1 LISVV
6 TPVFNEKNYVRPFLE
21 SLKLLDGDFELILVD
36 GGSSDGTIQ
45 EIKNNLQKFPKNVK
59 ILRTERSR
67 ANQMNKGAEEA
78 IGNILLFLHVDSY
91 LLNDSI
97 FLIEKN
103 ILDRKIVG
111 GAFIHKF
118 SNEDVFLRFLN
129 VFGYL
134 RSNMTKIFFGDYG
147 IFLRKDIFWKIGGYD
162 SILFLEDVELCKK
175 ARRYGKLI
183 QIKRNII
190 TSPRR
195 FIKEGKLKLTIVFI
209 IANIMNHLGFRPKFL
224 LRYFI

>member
-1 LISVV
+1 MISIV
-6 TPVFNEKNYVRPFLE
+6 TPILNEKNYVKPFLE
-21 SLKLLDGDFELILVD
+21 NLKLLYGDFELILVD

-45 EIKNNLQKFPKNVK
+45 EIENNLHKFPKTVK
-59 ILRTERSR
+59 LFRAERGR
-67 ANQMNKGAEEA
+67 ANQMNRGVEEA
-78 IGNILLFLHVDSY
+78 IGNIILFLHVDSY
-91 LLNDSI
+91 IPNDSI
-97 FLIEKN
+97 GLIEKN

-129 VFGYL
+129 TFGSL
-134 RSNMTKIFFGDYG
+134 RSSMTKIFFGDYG
-147 IFLRKDIFWKIGGYD
+147 IFLKKDIFWKIGGYD
-162 SILFLEDVELCKK
+162 NILFLEDVELCRKAKK
-175 ARRYGKLI
+175 YGKLI

-195 FIKEGKLKLTIVFI
+195 FIKEGKLKLTIAFI
-209 IANIMNHLGFRPKFL
+209 LANIMNYLGFRPKFL

>member
-1 LISVV
+1 MISIV
-6 TPVFNEKNYVRPFLE
+6 TPLLNEKNYVKPFLE
-21 SLKLLDGDFELILVD
+21 SLKPLDGDFELILVD

-45 EIKNNLQKFPKNVK
+45 EIEKNLHEFPKKVK
-59 ILRTERSR
+59 LLKSERGR
-67 ANQMNKGAEEA
+67 ATQMNKGAEEA
-78 IGNILLFLHVDSY
+78 TGNILLFLHVDSY
-91 LLNDSI
+91 ISDDSI
-97 FLIEKN
+97 LLIEKN

-162 SILFLEDVELCKK
+162 NILFLEDVEICRK

-183 QIKRNII
+183 QIRRNII

-209 IANIMNHLGFRPKFL
+209 LANIMNHLGFRPKFL

>member
-1 LISVV
+1 MISIV
-6 TPVFNEKNYVRPFLE
+6 TPLLNERGYVKPFLE
-21 SLKLLDGDFELILVD
+21 NLKLLDGDFELILVD
-36 GGSSDGTIQ
+36 GGSSDGTIR
-45 EIKNNLQKFPKNVK
+45 EIENNLHKFPKNVK
-59 ILRTERSR
+59 LFRTERSR
-67 ANQMNKGAEEA
+67 ANQMNRGAEEA
-78 IGNILLFLHVDSY
+78 IGNILLFLHIDSY
-91 LLNDSI
+91 IPNDSI
-97 FLIEKN
+97 LLIEKN

-129 VFGYL
+129 IFGYL
-134 RSNMTKIFFGDYG
+134 RSSMTKIFFGDYG

-162 SILFLEDVELCKK
+162 NILFLEDVELCRKAKK
-175 ARRYGKLI
+175 YGKLI

-195 FIKEGKLKLTIVFI
+195 FIKEGKLKLTIVFVL
-209 IANIMNHLGFRPKFL
+209 ANIMNNFGFRPKFL